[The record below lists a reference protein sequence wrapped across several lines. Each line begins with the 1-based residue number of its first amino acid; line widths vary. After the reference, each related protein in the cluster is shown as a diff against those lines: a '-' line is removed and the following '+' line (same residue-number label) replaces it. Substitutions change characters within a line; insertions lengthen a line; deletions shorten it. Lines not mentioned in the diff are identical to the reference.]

1 MNSTNLHLSI
11 ILLCIFT
18 SGVMGQERKLTDAQ
32 KEKLE
37 LRITETFE
45 RINLSND
52 QKQRLKGMKNQ
63 YVSQMKAIR
72 NSDISN
78 DDKVKDLKAMLDK
91 RNQEMKGELSTE
103 QYQFYKETQ
112 NRRRQNF
119 KNLKESFEELDLI
132 DSQKLAFTE
141 ITVKFALQMSTL
153 RKSDQRRL
161 VKVKEFT
168 SIIDSKNKEMKNLL
182 SNEQYKVYEI
192 RQSKTQRE
200 RLKMVMENN

>member
-1 MNSTNLHLSI
+1 
-11 ILLCIFT
+11 
-18 SGVMGQERKLTDAQ
+18 MGQERNLTDAQ

-45 RINLSND
+45 RSNLSND
-52 QKQRLKGMKNQ
+52 QKQRLKGMRNQ
-63 YVSQMKAIR
+63 YVPQMKAII

-78 DDKVKDLKAMLDK
+78 NDKVKDLKAMLEQ
-91 RNQEMKGELSTE
+91 RNHEMKGLLSTE

-119 KNLKESFEELDLI
+119 KNLEESFEELDLI
-132 DSQKLAFTE
+132 DSQKLAFIE
-141 ITVKFALQMSTL
+141 ITVKYALQMSTL
-153 RKSDQRRL
+153 RKSDQRRS

>member
-1 MNSTNLHLSI
+1 MNSTNLHLSV

-52 QKQRLKGMKNQ
+52 QKQILKGMNNQ

-91 RNQEMKGELSTE
+91 RNQEIKGVLSTE

>member
-1 MNSTNLHLSI
+1 MNSTNLHLSV

-18 SGVMGQERKLTDAQ
+18 SGVMGQERKFTDAQ

-91 RNQEMKGELSTE
+91 RNQEMKGVLSTE

>member
-1 MNSTNLHLSI
+1 MNSTNLYLSI

-18 SGVMGQERKLTDAQ
+18 SGVMGQERNLTDAQ

-45 RINLSND
+45 RSNLSND
-52 QKQRLKGMKNQ
+52 QKQRLKGMRNQ
-63 YVSQMKAIR
+63 YVPQMKAII

-78 DDKVKDLKAMLDK
+78 NDKVKDLKAMLEQ
-91 RNQEMKGELSTE
+91 RNHEMKGLLSTE

-119 KNLKESFEELDLI
+119 KNLEESFEELDLI
-132 DSQKLAFTE
+132 DSQKLAFIE
-141 ITVKFALQMSTL
+141 ITVKYALQMSTL

>member
-1 MNSTNLHLSI
+1 
-11 ILLCIFT
+11 
-18 SGVMGQERKLTDAQ
+18 MGQERKLTDAQ

-91 RNQEMKGELSTE
+91 RNQEMKGVLSTE